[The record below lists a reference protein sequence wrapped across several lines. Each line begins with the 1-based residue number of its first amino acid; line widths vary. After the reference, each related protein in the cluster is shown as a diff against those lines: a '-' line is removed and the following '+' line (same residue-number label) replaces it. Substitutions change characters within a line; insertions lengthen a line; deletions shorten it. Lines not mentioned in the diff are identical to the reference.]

1 MRRILIATVA
11 ALAALV
17 LPYAPQAQA
26 STCGL
31 ATACF
36 TNYYGNAAHTNL
48 VGYYNI
54 YCGGAVSRW
63 GTTSP
68 YVVYSVQS
76 CTK

>member
-1 MRRILIATVA
+1 VRRVLTATIA

-31 ATACF
+31 STACF
-36 TNYYGNAAHTNL
+36 TNYYSSAAHTSL
-48 VGYYNI
+48 VGYYAI
-54 YCGGAVSRW
+54 YCGGAVSKW

-68 YVVYSVQS
+68 YSTYSVQS
-76 CTK
+76 CNT